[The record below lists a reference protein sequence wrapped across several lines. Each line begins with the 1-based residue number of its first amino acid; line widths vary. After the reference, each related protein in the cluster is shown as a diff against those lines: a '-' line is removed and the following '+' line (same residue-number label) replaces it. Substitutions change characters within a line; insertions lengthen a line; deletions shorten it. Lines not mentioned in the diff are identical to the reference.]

1 MPDPAQNQQPAD
13 DDTPLDVEAGI
24 MEICRRDGRFAPAA
38 YRFVMWEGIEYTT
51 KEYLKLTEKTRRHL
65 TGQEVCEGLRRLAL
79 QQFGYMAYDVWRSWG
94 IRTTRDWGEIIFNL
108 CGHKLLQRTDQD
120 RVEDFDNVYDL
131 EKGLK
136 QAFRFE
142 DAVSKA

>member
-1 MPDPAQNQQPAD
+1 MADPAKPDSEQD
-13 DDTPLDVEAGI
+13 DDTPMDVEGGI
-24 MEICRRDGRFAPAA
+24 MAICRRDSRYAPAA

-79 QQFGYMAYDVWRSWG
+79 QQFGYMAFEVWQSWG
-94 IRTTRDWGEIIFNL
+94 IRNTRDWGNVIFNL
-108 CGHKLLQRTDQD
+108 CEHKLLQRTDQD
-120 RVEDFDNVYDL
+120 KLEDFESIYDL

-142 DAVSKA
+142 DAISKA